1 MLNKKQQEEIKKIIQ
16 EITEEAKSVVE
27 DYTKNPSEISGSI
40 VQIHES
46 SPFLDEKNVVKKKK
60 K

>member
-60 K
+60 

>member
-1 MLNKKQQEEIKKIIQ
+1 MLNKKQQEEIEKIIQ

-46 SPFLDEKNVVKKKK
+46 SPFLDEKNFVKKKK

>member
-1 MLNKKQQEEIKKIIQ
+1 MLNKKQQEEIEKIIQ

>member
-1 MLNKKQQEEIKKIIQ
+1 MLNKKQQEEIEKIIQ

-60 K
+60 